1 MQKHKGFQPN
11 FKQPQAEASA
21 AEDPKV
27 LLAPRE
33 EGEHGVWGVPL
44 MGQGRAS
51 QRMHEGPAHTN
62 THCSSSSCWWC
73 AAAIHR
79 HSPAGAA
86 MGSPASGGRERV
98 V

>member
-1 MQKHKGFQPN
+1 MQKHEGFQPN

-51 QRMHEGPAHTN
+51 QRMH
-62 THCSSSSCWWC
+62 
-73 AAAIHR
+73 
-79 HSPAGAA
+79 
-86 MGSPASGGRERV
+86 
-98 V
+98 